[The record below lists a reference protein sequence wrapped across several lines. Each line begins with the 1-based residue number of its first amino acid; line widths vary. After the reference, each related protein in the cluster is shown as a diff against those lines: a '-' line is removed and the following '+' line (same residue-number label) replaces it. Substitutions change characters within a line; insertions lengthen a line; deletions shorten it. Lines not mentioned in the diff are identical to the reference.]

1 MNFPK
6 FEKSDEMK
14 ENCYSTSDLSLAAYL
29 RVKGFHLS
37 GIRRI
42 SNSKASFEFED
53 SRDLSDHVLQFIN
66 GQCLVPPL
74 TYWETVKSLKAI
86 INN

>member
-1 MNFPK
+1 MESQELNM
-6 FEKSDEMK
+6 SDKMK
-14 ENCYSTSDLSLAAYL
+14 EKRYCTSDLALAAYL

-42 SNSKASFEFED
+42 SNGRASFEFEN
-53 SRDLSDHVLQFIN
+53 SRDLLDQVIQFIN

-74 TYWETVKSLKAI
+74 TYWETVKSLKAM